1 MSGTLLIFRLHQ
13 KNHEQPKQNEDQTAD
28 DQVHI
33 ENTTQYLGF
42 EPDYKVERH
51 REKIENVPLND
62 FEFSIICSILILSIT
77 YSHRIPHPFVTLS
90 LRKKD
95 LCLTD
100 NCSSLSNIIMRKYL
114 KLASFYSV
122 VPVQLRKFTYEV
134 HYQFSL
140 CCKF

>member
-33 ENTTQYLGF
+33 ENTTQYPTFG
-42 EPDYKVERH
+42 PDYKVERH

-62 FEFSIICSILILSIT
+62 FEFSIICSILILSIA
-77 YSHRIPHPFVTLS
+77 YSHQIPYPLITLS
-90 LRKKD
+90 LQKKE

-100 NCSSLSNIIMRKYL
+100 NYSSLSIL
-114 KLASFYSV
+114 
-122 VPVQLRKFTYEV
+122 
-134 HYQFSL
+134 
-140 CCKF
+140 